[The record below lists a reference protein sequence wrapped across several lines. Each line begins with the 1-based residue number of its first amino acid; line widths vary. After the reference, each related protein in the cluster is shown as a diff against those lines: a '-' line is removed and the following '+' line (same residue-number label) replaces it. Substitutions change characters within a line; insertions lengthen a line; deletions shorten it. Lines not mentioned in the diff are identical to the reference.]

1 MPNIDQFITDNFH
14 ILSYLCDLKG
24 SDNKASITQQEI
36 ADKFGLSRATVN
48 KIVGELKAEGYIE
61 PDGKHVGRYV
71 LADKAIA
78 VVETFRSIEKRR

>member
-1 MPNIDQFITDNFH
+1 MPKIDQFITDNFH

-24 SDNKASITQQEI
+24 SDHKVSITQQEI

-71 LADKAIA
+71 INKQSIN
-78 VVETFRSIEKRR
+78 VVKVLRTLEK